1 MMITLAGAP
10 CSGKSTVAKTFAL
23 KYNFEN
29 ISTGKL
35 IRKMAEDMG
44 LDIIQMQTV
53 LNNDKSIDA
62 KIEDMQKEMGKSRIN
77 DNLLLD
83 SRLGWYCVPE
93 SFKVY
98 VTIPEMEMA
107 RRFLQDNERENDQK
121 VETVEEALELTH
133 EGKTLNDLIIEKTA
147 TIGEKISF
155 RRFSLLTKNDNE
167 VFGNYAHMGGKIV
180 TLVKLEGNNAELAK
194 DIAMHIAAMRPLYL
208 DKTNVPSE
216 VVDKEKEILTEQAKT
231 EGLKEDKIAM
241 VVNGR
246 INKFYEE
253 VCLNDQ
259 NFIKENKMKVS
270 TYVKNNGSNILE
282 FVRYEVGEGM
292 EKKNENFAD
301 EVMKQING

>member
-1 MMITLAGAP
+1 MISASMVKELRETTGAGMLDCKKALEATNGNLEEAITWLREKGISKAAKKQSRIAAEGLAYA
-10 CSGKSTVAKTFAL
+10 KVQDNKAVIVEVNAETDFVAKNDEFVNL
-23 KYNFEN
+23 VN
-29 ISTGKL
+29 IIADT
-35 IRKMAEDMG
+35 I
-44 LDIIQMQTV
+44 
-53 LNNDKSIDA
+53 LNSNVK
-62 KIEDMQKEMGKSRIN
+62 
-77 DNLLLD
+77 
-83 SRLGWYCVPE
+83 
-93 SFKVY
+93 
-98 VTIPEMEMA
+98 
-107 RRFLQDNERENDQK
+107 
-121 VETVEEALELTH
+121 TVEEALELTH
-133 EGKTLNDLIIEKTA
+133 ESKTLNDLIIEKTA

-270 TYVKNNGSNILE
+270 IYVKNNGSNILE

>member
-1 MMITLAGAP
+1 MISASMVKELRETTGAGMLDCKKALEATNGNLEEAITWLREKGISKAAKKQSRIAAEGLAYA
-10 CSGKSTVAKTFAL
+10 KVQDNKAVIVEVNAETDFVAKNDEFVNL
-23 KYNFEN
+23 VN
-29 ISTGKL
+29 IIADT
-35 IRKMAEDMG
+35 I
-44 LDIIQMQTV
+44 
-53 LNNDKSIDA
+53 LNSNVK
-62 KIEDMQKEMGKSRIN
+62 
-77 DNLLLD
+77 
-83 SRLGWYCVPE
+83 
-93 SFKVY
+93 
-98 VTIPEMEMA
+98 
-107 RRFLQDNERENDQK
+107 
-121 VETVEEALELTH
+121 TVEEALELTH

-180 TLVKLEGNNAELAK
+180 TLVNLEGNNAELAK